1 MAQPVSCCL
10 PKFGTSTHGPRRPA
24 SLRIRTSPS
33 QTLQLLAAWDQSELD
48 SLLKA
53 TWALLLHRYTGLED
67 ICFGYQP
74 IGVDAG
80 PRDTLPSFDTHN
92 NIPLTF
98 NLTITEDDSVHA
110 ILRNTKQQND
120 AEKCGNSSS
129 SCHSYTL
136 CNTLLMLRNCRSVT
150 KDPRA
155 PLVQPA
161 LAIPLPEKVGDF
173 PRSLASSHFP
183 FAPSPLPPSHLR
195 SCALLSA
202 HRCRWPWPFSPDW
215 LTSL

>member
-10 PKFGTSTHGPRRPA
+10 PKFGTRAHGPRRPA
-24 SLRIRTSPS
+24 SLRIRTSSS

-53 TWALLLHRYTGLED
+53 SWALLLHRYTGLED

-80 PRDTLPSFDTHN
+80 PRDTVPSFDTHN

-161 LAIPLPEKVGDF
+161 LANPLPEKVGDF

-183 FAPSPLPPSHLR
+183 FALSPLSPLPTLLV
-195 SCALLSA
+195 CALSA
-202 HRCRWPWPFSPDW
+202 HCCR
-215 LTSL
+215 